1 MFATLAG
8 PLPSPPV
15 PSSADALGAV
25 IALQVGAGLEPLTDA
40 GAIVGSSALEAWR
53 RVADV
58 ADGRQVK
65 AIVAGPYSS
74 HEGRGPIRDRE
85 RAILATAEATNVE
98 LRGLAAAS
106 CPMIQVDE
114 AAIDRVGD
122 SPTERRLFARAHGRL
137 IDGVG
142 THRSLALLAPAEAA
156 GSELLFGLPYES
168 YLFDLI
174 GGPTDWRLIT
184 KAPTGRGI
192 VCGVVPGAGAAE
204 VVKEALVW
212 AAQYAAST
220 NGRGLE
226 RVGLATTGDL
236 SDLPW
241 DTAVRRVGLLGEAAR
256 IAADDSFEHLLEELD
271 PRAMGM
277 KSGSVGRT
285 VPLPERRRDRRSTTR

>member
-15 PSSADALGAV
+15 PSPAEALGAV
-25 IALQVGAGLEPLTDA
+25 ITLQLDAGLAPLTDA
-40 GAIVGSSALEAWR
+40 GSIVGSSALETWR
-53 RVADV
+53 RVVEA
-58 ADGRQVK
+58 ADGRPVK

-74 HEGRGPIRDRE
+74 HDFKRPMRDRE
-85 RAILATAEATNVE
+85 RATMATAEATNLE
-98 LRGLAAAS
+98 LRRLAAEG

-114 AAIDRVGD
+114 PAIHRVGD
-122 SPTERRLFARAHGRL
+122 SPAERRLFARAHERL
-137 IDGVG
+137 IDGVE
-142 THRSLALLAPAEAA
+142 THRSLALLGPAEAA
-156 GSELLFGLPYES
+156 GADLLFGLAYES

-174 GGPTDWRLIT
+174 GGPTDWRLVT

-192 VCGVVPGAGAAE
+192 VCGVVPGAGAPE

-220 NGRGLE
+220 NGRGLD

-241 DTAVRRVGLLGEAAR
+241 ETAVRRVGLLGEAAR
-256 IAADDSFEHLLEELD
+256 IAADDTFEHLLQELD

-277 KSGSVGRT
+277 KSGSFGRS
-285 VPLPERRRDRRSTTR
+285 VSPPERRRDRRSTTR